1 MDFIESCR
9 QLIAI
14 DSTPAHGNK
23 ELARWAAAFCRQR
36 GLVVEEQIEV
46 VGDLEQIN
54 IIARP
59 ASLTERPG
67 AEFLLQTHL
76 DTADPGPFALWTETG
91 SNPYDA
97 HIIDGKIYGLGAAD
111 VKLDFLCKL
120 EAMASFTGSRNWR
133 LPPVLVGTFGEETG
147 MQGALKLIRK
157 NKVAAKMALIGE
169 PSDLQLVNAA
179 KGFATVEI
187 RIPFSE
193 EEIRYRDEHNLRE
206 STSTQSKLFRG
217 KAAHS
222 SMPHLGES
230 AITKMLEYLTMLP
243 DTVNIME
250 VDGGINFNTV
260 PSNAFLEIDM
270 ISTVKTPI
278 ATKLANIYRGLKE
291 LEKEFL
297 KYEDKEFFPSTPTLN
312 IGLIRTNEND
322 VQISGSCRLPP
333 IITHEIYEKWMEQ
346 LRGLC
351 EQNGGVFSVNDYK
364 KPFRTEVNSILVKG
378 CLDELRALGL
388 KSEPTTQPSTNEASI
403 FSRIG
408 VECACFGPGKRE
420 GNVHTPQEHVAIEDL
435 HKATEFYKKVIERF
449 CL

>member
-14 DSTPAHGNK
+14 DSSPAHGNREIAK
-23 ELARWAAAFCRQR
+23 WAAAFCRQR
-36 GLVVEEQIEV
+36 GLNVEEQVEI
-46 VGDLEQIN
+46 VGDLEQVN

-59 ASLTERPG
+59 VSERPS
-67 AEFLLQTHL
+67 AEFLFQTHL

-120 EAMASFTGSRNWR
+120 EAIAAFKGRPWR

-147 MQGALKLIRK
+147 MQGTLKLIRK
-157 NKVAAKMALIGE
+157 NKVSAKMALIGE
-169 PSDLQLVNAA
+169 PSDLRLVNAA

-187 RIPFSE
+187 RIPFSDD
-193 EEIRYRDEHNLRE
+193 EIRYRYEHNLRE

-230 AITKMLEYLTMLP
+230 AITKVLEYLTMLP
-243 DTVNIME
+243 DSVNIME
-250 VDGGINFNTV
+250 IDGGINFNTV
-260 PSNAFLEIDM
+260 PGNAFLEIDM
-270 ISTVKTPI
+270 ISPVKNPI
-278 ATKLANIYRGLKE
+278 AKRLVNIYRGLKE

-297 KYEDKEFFPSTPTLN
+297 KHEDKEFYPSTPTLN

-333 IITHEIYEKWMEQ
+333 IVTHEIYERWMEQ

-351 EQNGGVFSVNDYK
+351 EENGATFSVNDYK

-388 KSEPTTQPSTNEASI
+388 KSEPTTQASTNEASI

-435 HKATEFYKKVIERF
+435 YKAIEFYKKVIERF